1 MKERSFRRFGLTGGI
16 ASGKSTVARILQARG
31 AGVVDADRV
40 ARDVV
45 APGSDG
51 LREIR
56 DAFGPGVLT
65 EHGELDRDAMR
76 AIVFADPVQR
86 VRLESIV
93 HPYIYMDV
101 MRAMEEFETRGKPAG
116 FVEAA
121 LLLESPAPFELD
133 AIVVVVC
140 GRETQAERLRVSK
153 AWPEDEIAGVLD
165 AQMSDGER
173 IERAGYVIRNDG
185 SLADLESAVATLW
198 RELISPD
205 WS

>member
-16 ASGKSTVARILQARG
+16 ASGKSTVARFFQALG
-31 AGVVDADRV
+31 AGIVDADQV
-40 ARDVV
+40 AREVV

-65 EHGELDRDAMR
+65 EQGELDRDAMR
-76 AIVFADPVQR
+76 AVVFADPVQR

-93 HPYIYMDV
+93 HPYIYMGV
-101 MRAMEEFETRGKPAG
+101 MRAMEEFETRGKRAG
-116 FVEAA
+116 VVEAA

-133 AIVVVVC
+133 AIMVVVC
-140 GRETQAERLRVSK
+140 GRETQADRLRQAK
-153 AWPEDEIAGVLD
+153 GWPAEEIEGALD
-165 AQMSDGER
+165 AQMSDEER
-173 IERAGYVIRNDG
+173 MERADYVIRNDG
-185 SLADLESAVATLW
+185 SLADLENAVAKLW
-198 RELISPD
+198 QELVSPD